1 MINDL
6 MNKVAVVILT
16 DTETHE
22 SLGRVVNG
30 LELAKELQENDDEV
44 KIIFDGAG
52 TKWVPDLEDEN
63 HDAHPL
69 FEAVSENIYGACR
82 FCSKAF
88 GVFEEV
94 KLSQVDLLDEYDQH
108 PSLRNFIE
116 ENYQIITF

>member
-1 MINDL
+1 
-6 MNKVAVVILT
+6 MNKVAVVILA

-44 KIIFDGAG
+44 KIVFDGAG
-52 TKWVPDLEDEN
+52 TKWVPELEDED

-69 FEAVSENIYGACR
+69 FEAVSGSIYGACR

-94 KLSQVDLLDEYDQH
+94 KSSEADLLDEYEQH
-108 PSLRNFIE
+108 PSLRNFIQDD
-116 ENYQIITF
+116 YQVVTF

>member
-1 MINDL
+1 ME
-6 MNKVAVVILT
+6 KVAVIILA

-30 LELAKELQENDDEV
+30 LELAKELQEHNDEV
-44 KIIFDGAG
+44 KIVFDGAG
-52 TKWVPDLEDEN
+52 TKWVPELDDES

-69 FEAVSENIYGACR
+69 FEAVSESIHGACR

-88 GVFEEV
+88 GVFQEV
-94 KLSQVDLLDEYDQH
+94 KSSEVDLLDEYDQH

-116 ENYQIITF
+116 KGYQIVTF